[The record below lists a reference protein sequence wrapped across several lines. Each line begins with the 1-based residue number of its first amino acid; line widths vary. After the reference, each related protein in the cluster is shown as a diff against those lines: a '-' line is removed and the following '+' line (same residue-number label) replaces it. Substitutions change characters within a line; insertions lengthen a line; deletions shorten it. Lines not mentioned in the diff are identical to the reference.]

1 MRFFQEIRSSVGNLG
16 ICLNLREK
24 SENSHRKERIQG
36 RTIQNTFENKLRYS
50 IDLGDKAHTMISMNT
65 QENTSDSLKSAI
77 ESLEKCEVEIFDLV
91 GDAAK
96 SRDGTTVTR
105 LNELAQNLAHL
116 RQSLTMPR
124 PLQLA
129 EKDSSE
135 SYSVESSETK
145 KPSQRNR
152 STKRR
157 STGRP
162 KGYPKF
168 NVEGNSLV
176 KISWSKSKKSEYIHK
191 APKRVLEKLV
201 EVLLEQGGNGE
212 VIATDSMFPL
222 EQGEKQYPDYQ
233 SYLCLL
239 WLKQNKLVIHH
250 GREGYQVADV
260 ASLKTTCERLWAEL
274 FAA

>member
-1 MRFFQEIRSSVGNLG
+1 
-16 ICLNLREK
+16 
-24 SENSHRKERIQG
+24 
-36 RTIQNTFENKLRYS
+36 
-50 IDLGDKAHTMISMNT
+50 MISMNT
-65 QENTSDSLKSAI
+65 QENTSDALKSAI
-77 ESLEKCEVEIFDLV
+77 ESLEKCEVEIFGLV

-116 RQSLTMPR
+116 RKSLTMPR
-124 PLQLA
+124 SMQLA
-129 EKDSSE
+129 AGPSE
-135 SYSVESSETK
+135 RNVTESDNETK
-145 KPSQRNR
+145 KPSQRSR

-157 STGRP
+157 NTGRP
-162 KGYPKF
+162 KGYPRF

-201 EVLLEQGGNGE
+201 EVLLERGSNGE

-222 EQGEKQYPDYQ
+222 EQGDKQYPDYQ